1 MHNSTPVVVM
11 PMIFACATSQKVVM
25 ASQVKSACCQV
36 QQTCHA
42 NVEVQHAVYVMCREY
57 VWLYPKT
64 SIHDTAGHQQYIAA
78 HLMLYGATIWM
89 LDATYSNNASI
100 KHHGMACRA

>member
-1 MHNSTPVVVM
+1 MWGHSLRA
-11 PMIFACATSQKVVM
+11 ACHAQLYTGCGDANNICVCNLSKVVM

-36 QQTCHA
+36 QQTRHA

-64 SIHDTAGHQQYIAA
+64 SIHDTARHQQYIAA
-78 HLMLYGATIWM
+78 HLLLYGATIWM
-89 LDATYSNNASI
+89 LDAA
-100 KHHGMACRA
+100 